1 MENGSSNQM
10 DLQKE
15 EDMVEADT
23 VKKTKPLKLRA
34 RENFLAVECTE
45 MLTDMFGTP
54 PEHPSDTVVVLPWPA
69 EAWVT
74 NPPTCSNSRTTQ
86 GTRAV
91 LQREMSYYHQ
101 CCCK

>member
-23 VKKTKPLKLRA
+23 VKKAKPLKLRA

-91 LQREMSYYHQ
+91 LRGR
-101 CCCK
+101 